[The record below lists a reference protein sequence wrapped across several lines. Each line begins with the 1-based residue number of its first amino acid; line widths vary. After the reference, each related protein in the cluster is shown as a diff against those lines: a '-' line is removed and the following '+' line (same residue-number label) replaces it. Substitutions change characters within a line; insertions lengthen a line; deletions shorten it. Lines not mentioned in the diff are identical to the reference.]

1 MAPLAP
7 IGAFGYPGLFLC
19 RQISPYNARM
29 NLMSRILPLEN
40 IVLDVEATSK
50 KRAFEQAGLLFEN
63 HHGIAR
69 TAVFQS
75 LIARE
80 RLGSTALGHN
90 IAVPHGRIKG
100 LKDPYAAFI
109 RLAEPVRFDA
119 SDGRQANLLFFV
131 LVPETATQLHLDL
144 LAEIARLVSN
154 PSLRQSLSTEND
166 PAVIHRLLTTD
177 VATTE

>member
-1 MAPLAP
+1 
-7 IGAFGYPGLFLC
+7 
-19 RQISPYNARM
+19 
-29 NLMSRILPLEN
+29 MSRILPLQN
-40 IVLDVEATSK
+40 IVLDLPATSK

-80 RLGSTALGHN
+80 RLGSTALGHH

-100 LKDPYAAFI
+100 LKEPCAAFI
-109 RLAEPVRFDA
+109 RLADPVRFD
-119 SDGRQANLLFFV
+119 STDGRLANLLFFL

-144 LAEIARLVSN
+144 RAEIAKLVSN
-154 PSLRQSLSTEND
+154 PTLRQALSTEAD
-166 PAVIHRLLTTD
+166 PAEIHRLLTTE
-177 VATTE
+177 VVE